1 MSAEDLGEVE
11 AQSKTTDE
19 TDNEEVSLPEAI
31 QKTKEKKP
39 RTQKQIE
46 AFERVRKIRDEKRNE
61 RKEIKVKAE
70 TEYKQQ
76 KEAKIVKKAISIK
89 KKQILADADLDDVS
103 EEDEIPIEVVKK
115 IMKKYPKKSSVP
127 REERKELPAAENYTP
142 MISFI

>member
-11 AQSKTTDE
+11 AQ

-61 RKEIKVKAE
+61 RKEIKIKAE

-115 IMKKYPKKSSVP
+115 IMKKYPKKSTQSKQEQVAQP
-127 REERKELPAAENYTP
+127 VYTP
-142 MISFI
+142 TLTFI

>member
-11 AQSKTTDE
+11 AQ

-46 AFERVRKIRDEKRNE
+46 AFDRVRKIRDEKRNE
-61 RKEIKVKAE
+61 RKEVKVKAE

-89 KKQILADADLDDVS
+89 KT
-103 EEDEIPIEVVKK
+103 KK
-115 IMKKYPKKSSVP
+115 
-127 REERKELPAAENYTP
+127 
-142 MISFI
+142 